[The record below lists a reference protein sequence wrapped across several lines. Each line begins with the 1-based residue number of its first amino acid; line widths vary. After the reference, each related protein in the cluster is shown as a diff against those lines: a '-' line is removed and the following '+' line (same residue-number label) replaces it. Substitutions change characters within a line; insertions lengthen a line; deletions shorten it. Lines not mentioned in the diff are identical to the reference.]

1 MIFSD
6 LDTIY
11 NYILESHYDKLDQ
24 FNTED
29 INVVLKL
36 KFPDLSIDTCKKSI
50 INVRTNSIEFRK
62 DIISKYKHCP
72 FTNLCSN
79 ICEAAHILP
88 YSDCIGEEKY
98 NVNNGILLSP
108 NLHKMF
114 DKNYF
119 IIDEISCKLKI
130 LYKNIRSD
138 NIDISTLNLK
148 EIENMYIKQLDNPIS
163 KKFIRRRN
171 MLIK

>member
-1 MIFSD
+1 MTFSD

-11 NYILESHYDKLDQ
+11 NYILESQYDKFDQ
-24 FNTED
+24 FNTVD

-50 INVRTNSIEFRK
+50 INVRTNSREFRK
-62 DIISKYKHCP
+62 DLISKYNHCP
-72 FTNLCSN
+72 LTNLCSN

-88 YSDCIGEEKY
+88 YSKCIGEEKY
-98 NVNNGILLSP
+98 NVSNGILLSP

-119 IIDEISCKLKI
+119 IIDEESCKLKI
-130 LYKNIRSD
+130 LYKNISSD

-148 EIENMYIKQLDNPIS
+148 EIENMYIKQLDNPVS
-163 KKFIRRRN
+163 KQFIRRRN